1 MKIVLIA
8 GSRRDFADG
17 LRAELTRKGFTVA
30 IASGLEAALE
40 TAAAKGASAVVADG
54 ADPGLDWAELARRVA
69 ESRSLERVSVFAI
82 VPEANLAR
90 IDPRMGLSDFALDG
104 AGPEEVAARLDLL
117 LWRERKASAE
127 GLLTAGGVDLDTERF
142 EVRVRGRAAE
152 LTYQEYELLRF
163 LMSHPG
169 RVFSRTEL
177 LSSVWRYDYFG
188 GTRTVDVHVRRL
200 RSKLEGE
207 AGLIETVR
215 GVGYRLRE
223 G

>member
-1 MKIVLIA
+1 MKTILIA
-8 GSRRDFADG
+8 SSRRDFAD
-17 LRAELTRKGFTVA
+17 RIRRVLTRKGFTVVV
-30 IASGLEAALE
+30 SHDLEPTLEEAAAQG
-40 TAAAKGASAVVADG
+40 AAAIVADG

-69 ESRSLERVSVFAI
+69 ESLSLERTSVLAV
-82 VPEANLAR
+82 VPEAELAR

-104 AGPEEVAARLDLL
+104 AGPEEIAARLDLL

-127 GLLTAGGVDLDTERF
+127 GLLVAGDVELDTERF

-169 RVFSRTEL
+169 RVFSRAEL
-177 LSSVWRYDYFG
+177 LASVWRHDYFG

-207 AGLIETVR
+207 AALIETVR